1 MGYLERKEETG
12 AGVDKDSL
20 QGLRRRSALDRR
32 TGDDRRQVYDMD
44 HFQTLGIERR
54 LNVEGRRN
62 LLEEKR
68 KDWVRATR
76 WSSVYVR
83 SKALFY

>member
-1 MGYLERKEETG
+1 MGYLDRKEATG
-12 AGVDKDSL
+12 AGADKDSL
-20 QGLRRRSALDRR
+20 QGLRKRSAIDRR
-32 TGDDRRQVYDMD
+32 TGDDRRQVYDID
-44 HFQTLGIERR
+44 HFQTIGIERR

-62 LLEEKR
+62 FIEEKR
-68 KDWVRATR
+68 QNWVRVTR